1 MAQIL
6 VRDID
11 DETARRLTEKAR
23 AEGKSAE
30 ETVRGLIA
38 DYVRREGEEFWA
50 VADRIRK
57 STVGKGVIDPV
68 QVIRE
73 DRDTD
78 HGHEW

>member
-23 AEGKSAE
+23 AEGKSVE

-38 DYVRREGEEFWA
+38 DYVRTPDQAWRTL
-50 VADRIRK
+50 DRIRE
-57 STVGKGVIDPV
+57 STRGKDVVDPV
-68 QVIRE
+68 AIIRN

-78 HGHEW
+78 HGRG